1 MSAPSREKERS
12 THPRHGR
19 RVLSRATSRHLAPP
33 RATSRHLGC
42 VGGGGAGGRSRA
54 VHPLVEAPRLVDGRV
69 HRVQLREHLQVSR
82 SAGGRR
88 THLCISPAPRAPATR
103 SRWHARAKTCTPRP
117 PRCRAWVGS
126 LMIETTHA
134 RTLLSA
140 PSRRSPGSL
149 PRRASSCPAAIA
161 SARPATAS
169 SASSHLDTPPR
180 RRISSLVVA
189 GLGGGRAPLTGRASN
204 GCLEKV
210 EVRLASVWQASETCR
225 LEGA

>member
-19 RVLSRATSRHLAPP
+19 RVLSRAISRHLAPS
-33 RATSRHLGC
+33 RAISRHLAPSRAISRHLASSRVISRHLGC

-82 SAGGRR
+82 SAGGRM

-103 SRWHARAKTCTPRP
+103 SRWHARARTCTPRP

-140 PSRRSPGSL
+140 PSRRSLGSL

-180 RRISSLVVA
+180 RRLSSLVVA
-189 GLGGGRAPLTGRASN
+189 GLGGGRAPLTGRS
-204 GCLEKV
+204 LERV
-210 EVRLASVWQASETCR
+210 S
-225 LEGA
+225 